1 MVLPSSHQETSG
13 ATSLLSPERG
23 CFLKKI
29 FLNDVEWIDQLKLR
43 AAFGLAG
50 NNRIDNDMWRYLYSV
65 NSTGGPGF
73 GESTQFGEQWYGN
86 QGNTTFANK
95 DIKWETT

>member
-1 MVLPSSHQETSG
+1 MGLLPSISG
-13 ATSLLSPERG
+13 AWVLSEEN
-23 CFLKKI
+23 

-86 QGNTTFANK
+86 QEILPLPTRISSGK
-95 DIKWETT
+95 LH